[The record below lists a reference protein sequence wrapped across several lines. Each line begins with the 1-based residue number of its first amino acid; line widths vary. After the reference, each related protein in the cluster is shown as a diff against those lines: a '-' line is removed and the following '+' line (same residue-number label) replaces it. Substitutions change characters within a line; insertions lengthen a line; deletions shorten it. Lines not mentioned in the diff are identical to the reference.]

1 MWYKQYSTV
10 SQHYPG
16 MVSMELMVLKAVPGA
31 YTSDCPKGGTY
42 PTSSWVIVE

>member
-1 MWYKQYSTV
+1 MWYKQYSIV

-31 YTSDCPKGGTY
+31 YTSDCPKNPGL
-42 PTSSWVIVE
+42 PR